1 MKIKDREMD
10 SSKWTSSVTFVRID
24 SEECEN
30 KSLVWTKWEKN
41 EKW

>member
-10 SSKWTSSVTFVRID
+10 SLKWILFVIFVRID
-24 SEECEN
+24 LEECEN